1 MINSD
6 LIDLLRLL
14 NENQVKYL
22 IVGAYA
28 VIYYAEPRYTKD
40 LDIWVEPSKK
50 NAQKLWKALAE
61 FGAPLENVT
70 IADFQNPEIVFQ
82 IGVEPNRIDILMG
95 IEGLTFKTAWKRRL
109 KIQFDSV
116 KVSILSIDDLI
127 TSKIMAGRLQD
138 KLDLKYLKKAKNRL
152 KK

>member
-1 MINSD
+1 LINSD

>member
-127 TSKIMAGRLQD
+127 TSKKMAGRLQD

>member
-1 MINSD
+1 LINSD

-127 TSKIMAGRLQD
+127 TSKKMAGRLQD

>member
-1 MINSD
+1 
-6 LIDLLRLL
+6 
-14 NENQVKYL
+14 L

>member
-50 NAQKLWKALAE
+50 NAQKLWKALSE

-70 IADFQNPEIVFQ
+70 VADFQNPEIVFQ

-127 TSKIMAGRLQD
+127 TSKKMAGRLQD